1 MNSSINMRRLA
12 VLLFGALALLAA
24 RAASGQV
31 PVSEELRA
39 SARLPQQERAVVERL
54 LSLGELPAGTW
65 KMHAGDLAHGEAVD
79 LDDSAWQPVALRSRA
94 PNDAVWFRQTIQVP
108 GTLNGYDLSG
118 ARIWF
123 QFHAEA
129 NGPMPQMIYFNG
141 RRAAMGEDLEPIV
154 LLDGARPGDKVVIAV
169 KLLHT
174 VDVKTFRGA
183 DFRVEFPAGR
193 PSPEDLA
200 QEFLSASVLLPSL
213 APGDSAKLN
222 TLSGAINAVDVSAL
236 DAAQT
241 ATGDARAQAQVKFD
255 NSLKAAQ
262 SMLEPLR
269 PLLSQ
274 ATFHLTGNS
283 HIDAAWLWPWTETVD
298 VVRRTF
304 STALQLMAEYPGYTY
319 TQSAAAYNAW
329 MADKYPDLN
338 AEIKKRIQEGRWEIV
353 GGMWVEPDLNMP
365 DGESLVR
372 QLLVGKRWYK
382 QAYGVDVRI
391 GWNPDSFGYNWQL
404 PQIYKKSGVD
414 YFVTQ
419 KMTWNDT
426 NQLPFK
432 LFWWQSP
439 DGSKVLAYFPEGYD
453 DSNLAP
459 LHLGD
464 DLAAARQRATG
475 MENMMD
481 LYGVGDHG
489 GGPTRAM
496 LDQGFHWA
504 TPDPESPLCYV
515 SSRDSNTA
523 GSSVP
528 GHDSATTAPA
538 PNESLVKG
546 QDSAPKAPSESL
558 VKGHDFSRAENATPL
573 SGALAPASTSA
584 STADCFVTPRFE
596 FGTAQS
602 FFSAIEKQIAADS
615 PVWNYQK
622 IAAGYTAPPAV
633 PGKVTIPTW
642 NSELYFEYHRGVM
655 TTQANHKH
663 NMRTAEEEMLNAEKF
678 SSIAWL
684 YGAKYPADELTEDWK
699 KVLFNQ
705 FHDLAAG
712 SGIAVIYKDAQKDYD
727 WVRMSTD
734 EIDAHALEA
743 LEERVD
749 TSVSLEK
756 QLAGEQAFPVI
767 VFNPLAWERSGDVQ
781 VKLQSSGL
789 NSAVPFRVIDDSNGR
804 FLPYRVLSSDKSTDV
819 ATLSIAVTVP
829 ALGYKLLTI
838 YSPNNRVLSVML
850 PATLARQTADTITL
864 ENSRLS
870 IVVEKHSGCIKRLS
884 IARTNLEAI
893 STGVC
898 GNQLQ
903 FFKDLPKQ
911 YDAWNIDPGTFDV
924 SPLTIEK
931 ADSVE
936 VTDEKSRHPALRIV
950 WHWQNSR
957 FMQTISL
964 APDSDIVDIDN
975 DIDWH
980 EKHVLLKAAFPLAVT
995 SDFAT
1000 YEIPYGTIQRPT
1012 TRNNSFEKAQFEVP
1026 AMRWA
1031 DLSGAGPDGKVH
1043 GLSILN
1049 QDKYGYDAAGN
1060 VLRITLLRSPTWPD
1074 PDADQG
1080 EHHFHYALYPH
1091 AGTWKDALTVRH
1103 GWEYDYPLQAVVTT
1117 AHAGSLPPEHSFA
1130 SVSPDNVVLTAVK
1143 KAEDANGLI
1152 FRVYEWAGKETTAEF
1167 HVPPGATGATVTNL
1181 MEQPEGDP
1189 LKIDHDTV
1197 SVPIHPYEILTVRVD
1212 YAKAGH
1218 SE

>member
-1 MNSSINMRRLA
+1 MNSFVNMRRPAILLVLA
-12 VLLFGALALLAA
+12 SAFFAA
-24 RAASGQV
+24 RTASGQV
-31 PVSEELRA
+31 VVSESQRVA
-39 SARLPQQERAVVERL
+39 AQLPQQERAIVDRL
-54 LSLGELPAGTW
+54 LSLGQLPAGTW
-65 KMHAGDLAHGEAVD
+65 KMHAGDLAHGEAVS
-79 LDDSAWQPVALRSRA
+79 LDETDWQPVALMAKA
-94 PNDAVWFRQTIQVP
+94 PNDAVWFRQTIQIP
-108 GTLNGYDLSG
+108 DTLNGYDLTG

-154 LLDGARPGDKVVIAV
+154 LLDDARPGDKVVIAV

-183 DFRVEFPAGR
+183 TLRIQFPANR
-193 PSPEDLA
+193 PNPEDLA
-200 QEFLSASVLLPSL
+200 QEFLSAWVLLPSL
-213 APGDSAKLN
+213 APDFVYKSGPNDIHPQ
-222 TLSGAINAVDVSAL
+222 TLLLATINAVDVAAL
-236 DAAQT
+236 DAAVA
-241 ATGDARAQAQVKFD
+241 ATGDARAQDEAEFD
-255 NSLKAAQ
+255 RSLKAEQ
-262 SMLEPLR
+262 MSMEIFR
-269 PLLSQ
+269 PLLEA

-304 STALQLMAEYPGYTY
+304 STALQLMNEYPGYTY
-319 TQSAAAYNAW
+319 TQSAAAYNEW
-329 MADKYPDLN
+329 MAEKYPSMN
-338 AEIKKRIQEGRWEIV
+338 AEIKRRIQEGRWEIV

-404 PQIYKKSGVD
+404 PQIYKKSGID

-419 KMTWNDT
+419 KMMWNDT

-439 DGSKVLAYFPEGYD
+439 DGSKVLTYFPHDYGNED
-453 DSNLAP
+453 LRPLRLA
-459 LHLGD
+459 D

-475 MENMMD
+475 MEDMMD

-496 LDQGFHWA
+496 LDEGFHWA
-504 TPDPESPLCYV
+504 TPDAASPLCLL
-515 SSRDSNTA
+515 SGPDPKST
-523 GSSVP
+523 G
-528 GHDSATTAPA
+528 
-538 PNESLVKG
+538 SLV
-546 QDSAPKAPSESL
+546 S
-558 VKGHDFSRAENATPL
+558 GHDFSRAENASSS
-573 SGALAPASTSA
+573 SGALAPASN
-584 STADCFVTPRFE
+584 ADCFVTPHYE
-596 FGTAQS
+596 FGTAQNW
-602 FFSAIEKQIAADS
+602 FTAVEKQIAPDS
-615 PVWNYQK
+615 PVWNYQS
-622 IAAGYTAPPAV
+622 IAKGYSAPPEV
-633 PGKVTIPTW
+633 PGKVSIPTW
-642 NSELYFEYHRGVM
+642 DSELYFEYHRGVM
-655 TTQANHKH
+655 TTQAMHKH

-678 SSIAWL
+678 SSLAWL
-684 YGAKYPADELTEDWK
+684 YGAKYPSDELTEDWK

-712 SGIAVIYKDAQKDYD
+712 SGIAAIYKDAQKDYD
-727 WVRMSTD
+727 WVRMSTGG
-734 EIDAHALEA
+734 ISSGALQTVA
-743 LEERVD
+743 ERVD
-749 TSVSLEK
+749 TRTKEANTIPILVL
-756 QLAGEQAFPVI
+756 
-767 VFNPLAWERSGDVQ
+767 NPLGWNRSGGVTVQ
-781 VKLQSSGL
+781 TQLSDPSIQLHVSNACHTSQMDE
-789 NSAVPFRVIDDSNGR
+789 VIPIKTHKDPTTGIVEVS
-804 FLPYRVLSSDKSTDV
+804 FV
-819 ATLSIAVTVP
+819 ARDVP
-829 ALGYKLLTI
+829 ALGYKMYRLTPQWHPKPGQPTEACELGVYVPEQNPSGNEYLLQ
-838 YSPNNRVLSVML
+838 SDDQSGLAVRVNKG
-850 PATLARQTADTITL
+850 T
-864 ENSRLS
+864 
-870 IVVEKHSGCIKRLS
+870 GCITS
-884 IARTNLEAI
+884 IRNVT
-893 STGVC
+893 TGFESSAPGAC

-903 FFKDLPKQ
+903 FFKDIPKQ
-911 YDAWNIDPGTFDV
+911 YDAWNIDPGTLDA
-924 SPLTIEK
+924 PPATIDK

-936 VTDEKSRHPALRIV
+936 LVGEGTAAPALRV
-950 WHWQNSR
+950 TYHWQNSK
-957 FMQTISL
+957 FVQTITL
-964 APDSDIVDIDN
+964 EGDQIDIDN

-1012 TRNNSFEKAQFEVP
+1012 KRNNSFEKAQYEVP

-1031 DLSGAGPDGKVH
+1031 DLSGAGADGKVH

-1049 QDKYGYDAAGN
+1049 QDKYGYDALGN

-1103 GWEYDYPLQAVVTT
+1103 GWEYDYPLLAFVTT
-1117 AHAGSLPPEHSFA
+1117 AHPGSLPAEHSFA
-1130 SVSPDNVVLTAVK
+1130 SVAPDNVVLTAVK

-1181 MEQPEGDP
+1181 MEQPEGGP
-1189 LKIDHDTV
+1189 LSVAGGIVK
-1197 SVPIHPYEILTVRVD
+1197 VPIHPYEILTIRVD
-1212 YAKAGH
+1212 YPKQ
-1218 SE
+1218 